1 MEIAQLRYFVAL
13 VETGSMTRAAK
24 RVYVSQPAVSLALR
38 HLEQELG
45 VALFERQGRGVRVT
59 ADGLRFYRRA
69 RLILD
74 QYRAAKSE
82 LREASG
88 ARVLRL
94 GVLRTLPPRWVA
106 AIAQRLGGPDSGL
119 QILEGTP
126 AELSE
131 WLRQQRVDAVYTDIG
146 LGGTRPNQQPLQR
159 ERFVLIA
166 PETFELAAQS
176 SIDLDDIHGVPYVLR
191 THCEALPEGNEVFK
205 AKGVRP
211 HVVARTAVD
220 ALAVDLVA
228 AEFGVTVLPEC
239 LAGESVRV
247 LPIRDF
253 DRERHL
259 GIEWADKADA
269 AFVDNLIQA
278 ASAATAPIRAS
289 TEGVRN
295 VP

>member
-1 MEIAQLRYFVAL
+1 MEIAQLRYFAAL

-94 GVLRTLPPRWVA
+94 GVLRTLPPHWTA
-106 AIAQRLGGPDSGL
+106 TIAQRLGGPDSGL
-119 QILEGTP
+119 QILEGMP

-146 LGGTRPNQQPLQR
+146 LGGTRPNQHPVRR
-159 ERFVLIA
+159 ERFVLIT
-166 PETFELAAQS
+166 PKSHDLATQS
-176 SIDLDDIHGVPYVLR
+176 SINLDDIHGIPYVLR

-220 ALAVDLVA
+220 ALAVNLVA
-228 AEFGVTVLPEC
+228 AGCGVTVLPEC
-239 LAGESVRV
+239 LAEKSVRV
-247 LPIRDF
+247 VPIRDF
-253 DRERHL
+253 DRERHI
-259 GIEWADKADA
+259 GIEWADTADA
-269 AFVDNLIQA
+269 KFVDDLIQA
-278 ASAATAPIRAS
+278 ADAATEPVKPS
-289 TEGVRN
+289 VEGVPN
-295 VP
+295 VS